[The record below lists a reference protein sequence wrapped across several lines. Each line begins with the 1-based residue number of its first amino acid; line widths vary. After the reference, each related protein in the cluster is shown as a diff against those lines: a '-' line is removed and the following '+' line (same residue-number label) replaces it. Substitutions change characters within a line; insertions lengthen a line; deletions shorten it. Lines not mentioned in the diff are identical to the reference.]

1 MADASGARTRGNVAE
16 SVSIRENTVPSSLAG
31 STAAKPDLED
41 VFDVVFDLR
50 PPDQN
55 PLQAGKRVEASGK
68 IEEPG
73 FGGNGKEPE
82 VGGARDGGE
91 GGDGHARHLQLPRQQ
106 RQHQQLAA
114 IV

>member
-16 SVSIRENTVPSSLAG
+16 IVSIRENTVPSSLAG

-41 VFDVVFDLR
+41 VFDAVFDLR

-55 PLQAGKRVEASGK
+55 PLEAGKRVEASGE

-73 FGGNGKEPE
+73 L
-82 VGGARDGGE
+82 
-91 GGDGHARHLQLPRQQ
+91 GGDGQEAKVGGP
-106 RQHQQLAA
+106 
-114 IV
+114 